1 MAIVCSKFHVNSK
14 HWHEEKHPNQA
25 GRGKLFTGQTATQQE
40 GKFPI
45 WQYIEVT
52 ELIWTY
58 VMVNLKQ

>member
-1 MAIVCSKFHVNSK
+1 MAIICSKFHVNSK

-45 WQYIEVT
+45 WQVH
-52 ELIWTY
+52 
-58 VMVNLKQ
+58 